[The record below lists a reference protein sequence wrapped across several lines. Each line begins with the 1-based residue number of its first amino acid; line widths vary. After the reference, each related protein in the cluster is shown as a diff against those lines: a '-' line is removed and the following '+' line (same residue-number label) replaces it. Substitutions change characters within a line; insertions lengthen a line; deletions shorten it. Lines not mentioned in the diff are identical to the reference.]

1 MKFFSGGMLAA
12 TRVKMSDSEK
22 KSEQE
27 HVQRFLHKTCNQ
39 EVFGRFTLQS
49 FKTTAK
55 KCTKKV
61 CCTCKVAFLLIRPIA
76 VFLLPFLLP
85 SLLSIIRFYILFE
98 QTIKIMESF
107 AFSPGEIYILGIAL
121 FVDPI

>member
-1 MKFFSGGMLAA
+1 MKFCSGGMLAA

-27 HVQRFLHKTCNQ
+27 HVRHFLHKTCNQ
-39 EVFGRFTLQS
+39 EVSGRFTLQS
-49 FKTTAK
+49 CKTTAK
-55 KCTKKV
+55 KCTKKL

-85 SLLSIIRFYILFE
+85 SLLSIIRFYICCLS
-98 QTIKIMESF
+98 K
-107 AFSPGEIYILGIAL
+107 L
-121 FVDPI
+121 